1 MATIH
6 QQLKR
11 LEADAD
17 LIYKIRERAKTD
29 GGRLTTFGKNFLHT
43 CVEDEMPNGMIA
55 KILEVTPSAVTQN
68 AAALKK

>member
-6 QQLKR
+6 QQLKK

-17 LIYKIRERAKTD
+17 YIYKLRERAKTD
-29 GGRLTTFGKNFLHT
+29 GGRLTNFGKNFLHI
-43 CVEDEMPNGMIA
+43 CVEDEMPNSLIA
-55 KILEVTPSAVTQN
+55 KFLEVTPSAVTQN